1 MVTSDIFMHM
11 HIPAGAPR
19 LKTNPNDDKG
29 SVTQSLVMVVE
40 EMFKIDCIE
49 YNVQSI
55 IKTSVISIVRL
66 CVTEARSNFTYIHS

>member
-1 MVTSDIFMHM
+1 MHM

-19 LKTNPNDDKG
+19 LKTNPNDDKR